1 MKNLTP
7 VEELAFLKEIYGG
20 TAYDV
25 LVASLRDSFNVL
37 QARAQLLLS
46 LIAICL
52 TITGFSGRQIAAS
65 GILARL
71 LIGAGVLAVLIAA
84 VILFTVPLLVQWMTA
99 FRAETLDATL
109 IQLIERRNQ
118 RTARYHTAVIYLLI
132 GLTGYVLS
140 LVAFLLA
147 A

>member
-1 MKNLTP
+1 MRNLTP
-7 VEELAFLKEIYGG
+7 AEELAFLKEIYGSTTVEG
-20 TAYDV
+20 I
-25 LVASLRDSFNVL
+25 VASLRDSFNVL

-65 GILARL
+65 GVLARIF
-71 LIGAGVLAVLIAA
+71 IGAGVLAVLVAA
-84 VILFTVPLLVQWMTA
+84 VILFTGPLLVQWITA
-99 FRAETLDATL
+99 YRAESLDHTL

-118 RTARYHTAVIYLLI
+118 RTARYHAAVISLLI

-140 LVAFLLA
+140 IVAYLLTT
-147 A
+147 

>member
-1 MKNLTP
+1 MRNLTSA
-7 VEELAFLKEIYGG
+7 EELAFLKEIYGS
-20 TAYDV
+20 TSAEEIF
-25 LVASLRDSFNVL
+25 ANLRDSFNVL

-65 GILARL
+65 GLLARIF
-71 LIGAGVLAVLIAA
+71 IGSGALAVLVAA
-84 VILFTVPLLVQWMTA
+84 VILFTGPLLVQWITA
-99 FRAETLDATL
+99 SRAETLDTTL

-118 RTARYHTAVIYLLI
+118 RTARYHAAVICLLI

-140 LVAFLLA
+140 IVAYLLA
-147 A
+147 T